1 MSGAP
6 HGAESD
12 LSRFRERLRTREGRA
27 DMLLFSVGGERFA
40 LELTSV
46 DEALDLT
53 GVEVHDL
60 PGRGASLRGVISLR
74 GTLVPLYVASLA
86 MGIGTDAG
94 ETALVFRTPR
104 GRIAIAV
111 ADAEDVLSLDL
122 STVRSAPHASDASML
137 LGVVQLG
144 NELIGI
150 VDDEA
155 LLAVC
160 RADPSLETS

>member
-1 MSGAP
+1 MSEQPQTGS
-6 HGAESD
+6 AE
-12 LSRFRERLRTREGRA
+12 LTRFRDRLRAREGRA
-27 DMLLFSVGGERFA
+27 DLLLFRVGAERFA
-40 LELTSV
+40 LELTCV
-46 DEALDLT
+46 DEALDLS

-60 PGRGASLRGVISLR
+60 PGRGASMRGVISLR

-86 MGIGTDAG
+86 MGLGTDPG

-122 STVRSAPHASDASML
+122 STVRPAPHASDASML
-137 LGVVQLG
+137 LGVVQL
-144 NELIGI
+144 EHEIIGI